1 MLVETAMT
9 KVQHSSF
16 RRPDNTRSGTW
27 LRQMMSERMRHRLN
41 VSNEILFKVPG
52 WN

>member
-1 MLVETAMT
+1 MAMT
-9 KVQHSSF
+9 KVQHPSF
-16 RRPDNTRSGTW
+16 RRPDNMWSGGW
-27 LRQMMSERMRHRLN
+27 LLRIMSEKMRHRLN